1 MTSPT
6 TTTVEKTDTR
16 NSRRLR
22 LERKL
27 AGLRHKA
34 SRLRRQAEMMSPV
47 VRTAFERRACEL
59 ELQAFALQARFGD
72 CCGLPLVAPVEL
84 RSAA

>member
-1 MTSPT
+1 MD
-6 TTTVEKTDTR
+6 KIDTR
-16 NSRRLR
+16 TSRRLR

-34 SRLRRQAEMMSPV
+34 GRLRRQAEMMSPI

-72 CCGLPLVAPVEL
+72 SCGLPLAAPVQL
-84 RSAA
+84 RPAA